1 MTVSRRKVV
10 VGAAATAAAVA
21 AGVVL
26 RKRSLDADPAM
37 PALQDSRQRLL
48 WRNWSGIQMAYPAL
62 RAGPTSE
69 DEVLAALSTGPAPV
83 RAVGAG
89 HSFTA
94 LVPTDGTLL
103 SLDGLSGVLSHD
115 VATNQATV
123 WAGTRLGELGP
134 ALAALG
140 QCMPNLP
147 DINKQ
152 SLGGAIATAT
162 HGSGDHSPALHGQVL
177 EMRIATPAR
186 GFLDCSRTKNPE
198 VFDAARVGL
207 GAFGVVTQYRL
218 QNIPS
223 VRLLKRTELRP
234 TNEVI
239 EDWPRLRSAH
249 RNAEFFVLPFTGM
262 SATVTHD
269 ITDLPATPPG
279 RSQDSDVLLDLK
291 WLRDWTGFIE
301 PLRRRLAQAAMAGLK
316 PEQSVEE
323 AWKLLSNERD
333 IRFNE
338 MEYHLPRE
346 TQMAAL
352 REVLGAIEKHRPDV
366 FFPIEVRS
374 ISQDDAWLSPF
385 HDRPSGSLA
394 VHAYYKDDYQFLF
407 DLVEP
412 ILQRHGGR
420 PHWGK
425 LHTLTGRKLAPA
437 YPRWDDA
444 MKVRREL
451 DPQGR
456 MLNPFLRRLFG
467 DE

>member
-1 MTVSRRKVV
+1 MTLSRRELLA
-10 VGAAATAAAVA
+10 GAAATAAAATVGVA
-21 AGVVL
+21 VRQHAL
-26 RKRSLDADPAM
+26 EAEPAT
-37 PALQDSRQRLL
+37 PPLQDAQNRLL
-48 WRNWSGIQMAYPAL
+48 WRNWSGIQTAYPAL
-62 RAGPTSE
+62 RAGPSSE
-69 DEVLAALSTGPAPV
+69 EEVLAALREGPAPV

-94 LVPTDGTLL
+94 LVPTEGTLL
-103 SLDGLSGVLSHD
+103 TLDGLAGIVDHDAGSH
-115 VATNQATV
+115 QATV

-134 ALAALG
+134 ALAAIG

-162 HGSGDHSPALHGQVL
+162 HGSGDHSPALHAQVL
-177 EMRIATPAR
+177 AMRIATPAR
-186 GFLDCSRTKNPE
+186 GLIECSANDNPE
-198 VFDAARVGL
+198 IFAAARVGL
-207 GAFGVVTQYRL
+207 GAFGVVTRYRL
-218 QNIPS
+218 QNVASI
-223 VRLLKRTELRP
+223 RLQKRTALRP
-234 TNEVI
+234 TAEVI
-239 EDWPRLRSAH
+239 EDWPALRAAH

-262 SATVTHD
+262 SATVLHD
-269 ITDLPATPPG
+269 VTDRPAEPPG
-279 RSQDSDVLLDLK
+279 KPQDADVLLALK
-291 WLRDWTGFIE
+291 WLRDWAGFAP
-301 PLRRRLAQAAMAGLK
+301 PLRRRLAQAAMASVK
-316 PEQSVEE
+316 PEESVEE

-352 REVLGAIEKHRPDV
+352 AEVLAAIERHRPDV

-374 ISQDDAWLSPF
+374 IAPDDAWLSPF
-385 HDRPSGSLA
+385 HDRASGSLA
-394 VHAYYKDDYQFLF
+394 VHAYYKDDYRFLF

-412 ILQRHGGR
+412 ILRRHGGR

-425 LHTLTGRKLAPA
+425 LHSLTARELAPL
-437 YPRWDDA
+437 YPRWREA
-444 MKVRREL
+444 MAVRREL

-467 DE
+467 DV

>member
-1 MTVSRRKVV
+1 MTVSRRQVL
-10 VGAAATAAAVA
+10 VGAAATAAAA
-21 AGVVL
+21 TAGIAL
-26 RKRSLDADPAM
+26 RQRQLDAEPT
-37 PALQDSRQRLL
+37 PPPLQDAKQRMI
-48 WRNWSGIQMAYPAL
+48 WRNWSGTQIAYPSL

-69 DEVLAALSTGPAPV
+69 EEVLSVLTTGPVPV

-103 SLDGLSGVLSHD
+103 SLDGLSGITAHD
-115 VATNQATV
+115 AVAQQATV

-152 SLGGAIATAT
+152 SLGGAIATGT
-162 HGSGDHSPALHGQVL
+162 HGSGDTSPALHAQVL
-177 EMRIATPAR
+177 EMRIATPAL
-186 GFLDCSRTKNPE
+186 GMLSCSRTQNSE
-198 VFDAARVGL
+198 IFDAARVGL
-207 GAFGVVTQYRL
+207 GAFGVVTSYRL
-218 QNIPS
+218 QNIRS
-223 VRLLKRTELRP
+223 LRLLKRMALRP
-234 TNEVI
+234 TDEVI
-239 EDWPRLRSAH
+239 EDWPTLRSEH
-249 RNAEFFVLPFTGM
+249 RNAEFFALPFTGM

-269 ITDLPATPPG
+269 VTELPTAPPG
-279 RSQDSDVLLDLK
+279 KPQDSDVLLDLK
-291 WLRDWTGFIE
+291 WLRDWTGFAG
-301 PLRRRLAQAAMAGLK
+301 PLRRRLAQSAMANLK
-316 PEQSVEE
+316 PEESIEE

-352 REVLGAIEKHRPDV
+352 REVLGIIEKHRPDV

-374 ISQDDAWLSPF
+374 IAQDDAWLSPF
-385 HDRPSGSLA
+385 HDRASGSIA
-394 VHAYYKDDYQFLF
+394 VHAYYKDDYRFLF

-412 ILQRHGGR
+412 ILRRHGGR

-425 LHTLTGRKLAPA
+425 LHSLTARELAPM
-437 YPRWDDA
+437 YPRWREA
-444 MKVRREL
+444 MQVRKAL

-456 MLNPFLRRLFG
+456 LLNPFLRGLF
-467 DE
+467 DDV

>member
-1 MTVSRRKVV
+1 MTLSRRKLLVSAAV
-10 VGAAATAAAVA
+10 TAAAATA
-21 AGVVL
+21 GVKL
-26 RKRSLDADPAM
+26 RQHRLDAEPPA
-37 PALQDSRQRLL
+37 PPLQDANRRML
-48 WRNWSGIQMAYPAL
+48 WRNWSGIQSAYPAL
-62 RAGPTSE
+62 RAGPANE
-69 DEVLAALSTGPAPV
+69 DEVLVALARGPAPV

-103 SLDGLSGVLSHD
+103 SLDGLSGIVDHD
-115 VATNQATV
+115 DATYQATV
-123 WAGTRLGELGP
+123 WAGTQLGELGP

-162 HGSGDHSPALHGQVL
+162 HGSGERSAALHAQVL

-186 GFLDCSRTKNPE
+186 GLLTCSHSENPQI
-198 VFDAARVGL
+198 FDAARVGL
-207 GAFGVVTQYRL
+207 GAFGVVTRYRL
-218 QNIPS
+218 QNVPS
-223 VRLLKRTELRP
+223 LRLFKRTAVRP
-234 TNEVI
+234 TAEVI
-239 EDWPRLRSAH
+239 EDWPSLRARH
-249 RNAEFFVLPFTGM
+249 RNAEFFALPFTGM

-269 ITDLPATPPG
+269 ETDRPAEPPG
-279 RSQDSDVLLDLK
+279 KSQDADVLLDLK
-291 WLRDWTGFIE
+291 WLRDWAGFAT
-301 PLRRRLAQAAMAGLK
+301 PLRRRLAQSAMAGLK
-316 PEQSVEE
+316 PEESVEE

-346 TQMAAL
+346 AQMPAL
-352 REVLGAIEKHRPDV
+352 QELLTTIEKYRPDV

-374 ISQDDAWLSPF
+374 IAPDDAWLSPF

-394 VHAYYKDDYQFLF
+394 VHAYYKDDYRFLF

-412 ILQRHGGR
+412 ILRKHGGR

-425 LHTLTGRKLAPA
+425 LHSLTAKELAPM
-437 YPRWDDA
+437 YPRWAEA
-444 MKVRREL
+444 MAVRREL

-456 MLNPFLRRLFG
+456 LLNPFLRRLFG
-467 DE
+467 DV

>member
-1 MTVSRRKVV
+1 VTISRRQVL
-10 VGAAATAAAVA
+10 VGAATAAAA
-21 AGVVL
+21 ATTGIL
-26 RKRSLDADPAM
+26 IRRHGLDAEPAV
-37 PALQDSRQRLL
+37 PPLQDAQGRLL
-48 WRNWSGIQMAYPAL
+48 WRNWSGIQTAYPAL
-62 RAGPTSE
+62 RAGPVSE
-69 DEVLAALSTGPAPV
+69 DEVLAALTTGPAPV

-103 SLDGLSGVLSHD
+103 SLDGLSGVIAHD
-115 VATNQATV
+115 ADAHQATV

-162 HGSGDHSPALHGQVL
+162 HGSGDHSPALHAQVL

-186 GFLDCSRTKNPE
+186 GLLDCSRTENPE
-198 VFDAARVGL
+198 IFDAARVGL
-207 GAFGVVTQYRL
+207 GAYGIVTRYRL
-218 QNIPS
+218 QNVPS
-223 VRLLKRTELRP
+223 IRLLKRMALRP
-234 TNEVI
+234 TDEVI
-239 EDWPRLRSAH
+239 EDWPSLRSGH
-249 RNAEFFVLPFTGM
+249 RNAEFFALPFTGM

-269 ITDLPATPPG
+269 ATDLPAAPPG
-279 RSQDSDVLLDLK
+279 KPQDSDVLLDLK
-291 WLRDWTGFIE
+291 WLRDWTGFAG

-316 PEQSVEE
+316 PEESVEE

-352 REVLGAIEKHRPDV
+352 RELLAAIERHRPDV

-374 ISQDDAWLSPF
+374 IAADDAWLSPF
-385 HDRPSGSLA
+385 HDRDSGSLA
-394 VHAYYKDDYQFLF
+394 VHAYYKDDYRFMYE
-407 DLVEP
+407 LVEP
-412 ILQRHGGR
+412 ILRRHGGR

-425 LHTLTGRKLAPA
+425 LHSLTARELPA
-437 YPRWDDA
+437 MYPRWKEA
-444 MKVRREL
+444 MQVRREL

-467 DE
+467 DV